1 MLKRLGLGEEHIWRK
16 LLIESVETH
25 PECFVTSVEKMRAI
39 PLSWFACEI
48 EKQFVIV
55 SDAQDAF
62 AVLELNDDFARF
74 HSMYVQPQARRK
86 GLAGKIIN
94 HICDIAK
101 NKGFERIQLGVLQDN
116 FRAVN
121 LYEKHGFRV
130 TVTKPHGDRIDCEM
144 IKDLTAVPLPM

>member
-1 MLKRLGLGEEHIWRK
+1 MVKRLSLEDAHIWRE

-39 PLSWFACEI
+39 PPSWFEREV

-55 SDAQDAF
+55 SDEQDAF
-62 AVLELNDDFARF
+62 AVLELTNDFARF
-74 HSMYVQPQARRK
+74 HSMYVQPQVRRK

-94 HICDIAK
+94 HICEIARD
-101 NKGFERIQLGVLQDN
+101 KGFKQIKLGVLQDN

-121 LYEKHGFRV
+121 LYEKHGFKV
-130 TVTKPHGDRIDCEM
+130 TNTKPHGDRIDCEM
-144 IKDLTAVPLPM
+144 VKIL